1 MSTQNTHTINEI
13 NHRVRSG
20 GMYWKQYNIL
30 KMNAWYFASEAR
42 LSDTSHPKWLIT
54 NTNLAKLLNVSANNL
69 ASYRSLASDKQ
80 AIYHDD
86 APTHFVSDEIKPT
99 KRTRQL
105 MWTLSG
111 VDFIINKSGIRLGDL
126 NKQNMLSWLTKQSAL
141 YGVTSDPV
149 QQDLPITISPKPA
162 PTVKAEPL
170 NKRIKSVADA
180 KQNIIESVHYI
191 IDIIDQLCIE
201 RNKRREL
208 EAEVAAL
215 RDRLSPAVS
224 KGTPAPA
231 PKPVKQDT
239 KIQNLRKVDNKNQHK
254 YTEGNESLSQ
264 YISRKGNKHYR
275 AEQLTRMGLL
285 NSEQIYSLFSD
296 CWTDPITNKLVIK
309 SKFQE
314 IIRQVFHITHSN
326 HRTPMLK
333 SEMIRDNMA
342 IVCQVLCKK
351 KPNPTDDYGNK
362 LELDN
367 PAYISSPEPCVRFQ
381 TRYTSKAI
389 DYLRD
394 NWYMLV
400 ESSSGQ
406 TIKA

>member
-1 MSTQNTHTINEI
+1 MSTQSTHMINEI

-30 KMNAWYFASEAR
+30 KVNVWYFASEAR
-42 LSDTSHPKWLIT
+42 LADTSHPKWLIT

-69 ASYRSLASDKQ
+69 ASYRNLVSDTQ

-86 APTHFVSDEIKPT
+86 APTHFVSDAIKTT

-111 VDFIINKSGIRLGDL
+111 VDFILNKSGIRLHDL
-126 NKQNMLSWLTKQSAL
+126 TKANMLSWLAKQAAS
-141 YGVTSDPV
+141 YGVALSPV
-149 QQDLPITISPKPA
+149 QQDLPIFSQPAPAVKDAPISP
-162 PTVKAEPL
+162 
-170 NKRIKSVADA
+170 RIKSVADA
-180 KQNIIESVHYI
+180 KQNIIEAVHYI
-191 IDIIDQLCIE
+191 VDIIDQLWIE

-208 EAEVAAL
+208 EVEVAAL
-215 RDRLSPAVS
+215 RDRLSSAVS
-224 KGTPAPA
+224 KGAPAPA

-239 KIQNLRKVDNKNQHK
+239 KIQNLKFSSNKNPDI
-254 YTEGNESLSQ
+254 YIAANESLSQ
-264 YISRKGNKHYR
+264 YISRKGNKHHK

-285 NSEQIYSLFSD
+285 NSDQIYSLFSSF
-296 CWTDPITNKLVIK
+296 WTDPTNNKLIK
-309 SKFQE
+309 KAKFQDVL
-314 IIRQVFHITHSN
+314 RDVFHMKHST

-342 IVCQVLCKK
+342 IVCQVFCKK
-351 KPNPTDDYGNK
+351 KPNPVDDHGNK

-367 PAYISSPEPCVRFQ
+367 PAYVSSPEPCVRFQ

-389 DYLRD
+389 DYLKK
-394 NWYMLV
+394 NWYMLL

-406 TIKA
+406 KIKA